1 MANGTATI
9 DNPLSLNA
17 LPEPEDGGPLPRRLA
32 AKVGSM
38 TQPLKFAGI
47 VSDPYPPLLFLELI
61 FWPKYMCYYSSIAWV
76 GVVTMGWVWCVQ
88 TGRLGT
94 GRR

>member
-17 LPEPEDGGPLPRRLA
+17 PPEPEDGGPLPRRLA

-61 FWPKYMCYYSSIAWV
+61 F
-76 GVVTMGWVWCVQ
+76 
-88 TGRLGT
+88 
-94 GRR
+94 

>member
-1 MANGTATI
+1 LARKIGGLQEYVVNDHQQQRNMANGTAMI

-47 VSDPYPPLLFLELI
+47 VSDPYPPLLFLN
-61 FWPKYMCYYSSIAWV
+61 
-76 GVVTMGWVWCVQ
+76 
-88 TGRLGT
+88 
-94 GRR
+94 